1 MFKSKAGKS
10 FGSAYVA
17 KRHDDEADKK
27 AQVAMGGGSNKPVMS
42 PEHEAAE
49 TPEFE
54 KGEQE
59 GAKEV
64 NPEQNEKPEQV
75 VAKHGPATTIHVTHD
90 RKANKHHVVS
100 THADGHVHTSDHASA
115 DEAHKAAGA
124 LSGGDQAAPEAEPNP
139 AMGGETAAPMSL
151 PKLA

>member
-1 MFKSKAGKS
+1 MFQSKDGKK
-10 FGSAYVA
+10 FGSSYVA
-17 KRHDDEADKK
+17 KRRDSEHDKM
-27 AQVAMGGGSNKPVMS
+27 AQSVLGDNH
-42 PEHEAAE
+42 EHEAAE

-59 GAKEV
+59 GAKES
-64 NPEQNEKPEQV
+64 PEQEKPEQV
-75 VAKHGPATTIHVTHD
+75 VAKHGPANTVHVTHD
-90 RKANKHHVVS
+90 RKAKKHHVVS
-100 THADGHVHTSDHASA
+100 THADGHVHTSDHATA

-124 LSGGDQAAPEAEPNP
+124 LSGGDQAQATEPNP

>member
-27 AQVAMGGGSNKPVMS
+27 AQSVLGDS

-59 GAKEV
+59 GAKEA
-64 NPEQNEKPEQV
+64 PEQEKPDQV
-75 VAKHGPATTIHVTHD
+75 VAKHGPAHTIHVAHD
-90 RKANKHHVVS
+90 HKGKKHHVVS

-115 DEAHKAAGA
+115 QEAHDAANT
-124 LSGGDQAAPEAEPNP
+124 LSGGDQAATAP
-139 AMGGETAAPMSL
+139 AANMGGETAAPLSL

>member
-27 AQVAMGGGSNKPVMS
+27 AQSVLGDS

-59 GAKEV
+59 GMKEA
-64 NPEQNEKPEQV
+64 PEQV
-75 VAKHGPATTIHVTHD
+75 AKEHGPATTVHVSHD
-90 RKANKHHVVS
+90 HKGKKHHVVS
-100 THADGHVHTSDHASA
+100 THPDGHVHTSDHASA
-115 DEAHKAAGA
+115 GDAHTAAGA
-124 LSGGDQAAPEAEPNP
+124 LSGTGQAPAEPNP
-139 AMGGETAAPMSL
+139 EEMGGETSPALSL

>member
-27 AQVAMGGGSNKPVMS
+27 AQSVLGGDSAA
-42 PEHEAAE
+42 HEAAE

-59 GAKEV
+59 GAKEA
-64 NPEQNEKPEQV
+64 PEQEKPEQV
-75 VAKHGPATTIHVTHD
+75 VAKHCPANSVHVTHD
-90 RKANKHHVVS
+90 RKAKKHHVVR
-100 THADGHVHTSDHASA
+100 THADGHVHTSDHATA

-124 LSGGDQAAPEAEPNP
+124 LSGGDQEQATEPNP
-139 AMGGETAAPMSL
+139 AMGGETAAPLSL

>member
-1 MFKSKAGKS
+1 MFQSKDGKK
-10 FGSAYVA
+10 FGSSYVA
-17 KRHDDEADKK
+17 KRKDSEHDKM
-27 AQVAMGGGSNKPVMS
+27 AQSVLGGDSAA
-42 PEHEAAE
+42 HEAAE

-59 GAKEV
+59 GAKEA
-64 NPEQNEKPEQV
+64 PEQEKPEQV
-75 VAKHGPATTIHVTHD
+75 VAKHGPANTVHVTHD
-90 RKANKHHVVS
+90 RKAKKHHVVS
-100 THADGHVHTSDHASA
+100 THADGHVHTSDHATA

-124 LSGGDQAAPEAEPNP
+124 LSGGDQAQATEPNP

>member
-27 AQVAMGGGSNKPVMS
+27 AQSVLGDS

-54 KGEQE
+54 RGEQE
-59 GAKEV
+59 GQKEA
-64 NPEQNEKPEQV
+64 PEQEKPDQV
-75 VAKHGPATTIHVTHD
+75 VAKHGKANTIHVTHD

-115 DEAHKAAGA
+115 KEAHDAATQLA
-124 LSGGDQAAPEAEPNP
+124 GGDQAPAAGTEPN
-139 AMGGETAAPMSL
+139 AEMGGETASPMSL

>member
-27 AQVAMGGGSNKPVMS
+27 AQSVLGDS

-54 KGEQE
+54 RGEQE
-59 GAKEV
+59 GQKEA
-64 NPEQNEKPEQV
+64 PEQEKPDQV
-75 VAKHGPATTIHVTHD
+75 VAKHGPATQVTIHHD
-90 RKANKHHVVS
+90 HKGKKHHIVS
-100 THADGHVHTSDHASA
+100 RHADGHIHSSDHATA
-115 DEAHKAAGA
+115 DEAHGAAAA
-124 LSGGDQAAPEAEPNP
+124 LAGGDQASAAAEPNP
-139 AMGGETAAPMSL
+139 AMGGETSSPLSL

>member
-1 MFKSKAGKS
+1 MFKSKSGKS

-27 AQVAMGGGSNKPVMS
+27 AQSIMGGEGQ
-42 PEHEAAE
+42 EHEAAE

-59 GAKEV
+59 GM
-64 NPEQNEKPEQV
+64 NEAPEQV
-75 VAKHGPATTIHVTHD
+75 AKEHGPATTVHIAHD
-90 RKANKHHVVS
+90 HKNKKHHVVS
-100 THADGHVHTSDHASA
+100 THKDGHVHSSDHGSA
-115 DEAHKAAGA
+115 NEAHDHAAA
-124 LSGGDQAAPEAEPNP
+124 LSAGGDQPSAEGMEHEGAPEADGFQ
-139 AMGGETAAPMSL
+139 M